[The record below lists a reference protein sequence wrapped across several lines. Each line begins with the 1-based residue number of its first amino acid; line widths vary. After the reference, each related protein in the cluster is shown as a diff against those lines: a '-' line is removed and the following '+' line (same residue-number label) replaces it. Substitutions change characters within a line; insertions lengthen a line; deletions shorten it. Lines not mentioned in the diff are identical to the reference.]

1 MKAVITNTGS
11 QTTIL
16 LPEYKLCRNNCFL
29 IAYNPILILSTLFSV
44 AAHQIKGTVIT
55 QRNIIPF
62 HSSLN
67 FHHIPC
73 FISTVEP
80 RNNKPWLSKVLVITN
95 NFFFIPVIVK
105 YKCIW
110 RKKTRYNETLLQRT
124 NFASPFALHFIK
136 VLQYCVVMIANQ
148 S

>member
-29 IAYNPILILSTLFSV
+29 IAYNPILILSTLFSL

-55 QRNIIPF
+55 QINMFPF

-73 FISTVEP
+73 SISTVEP
-80 RNNKPWLSKVLVITN
+80 QNNKPWLSKVLVITN
-95 NFFFIPVIVK
+95 NFFFNPVIVK
-105 YKCIW
+105 YKIMIYVYEKKKLNIVKPRYKEQILPVPLLFILSRFYCI
-110 RKKTRYNETLLQRT
+110 
-124 NFASPFALHFIK
+124 
-136 VLQYCVVMIANQ
+136 V
-148 S
+148 